1 MELLD
6 KKRQE
11 TEHRIRYEQQLLKRI
26 EHVGRMAA
34 RIRERDG
41 EIGIEVFPES
51 YVLFEQQEN
60 SLERYLEQVS
70 GMDYDHYIFCQ
81 MVRELM
87 IDTEE
92 KGCSQTPVRTMLL
105 LDRRVVD
112 ELSEQTENRK
122 CVPANLALYSV
133 VRLENADAK
142 QLDLS
147 AMFCY
152 AKEHDL
158 HLQNRLFM
166 VEVPLISYTDLDHYY
181 AELFIPLAEQ

>member
-1 MELLD
+1 MERMYSISQVARMLGLGIDAVRFYEKKGLVHPQVNPQNRYRMYSLYQIMELLDVSYYRSLGMSIEQIQQLYESSNEEQLMELLD

-70 GMDYDHYIFCQ
+70 GMDYDHNISGKAGAVQRSSVGKRRRKAAGSVRHVSLCQ
-81 MVRELM
+81 
-87 IDTEE
+87 
-92 KGCSQTPVRTMLL
+92 G
-105 LDRRVVD
+105 
-112 ELSEQTENRK
+112 
-122 CVPANLALYSV
+122 A
-133 VRLENADAK
+133 
-142 QLDLS
+142 
-147 AMFCY
+147 
-152 AKEHDL
+152 
-158 HLQNRLFM
+158 
-166 VEVPLISYTDLDHYY
+166 
-181 AELFIPLAEQ
+181 

>member
-1 MELLD
+1 
-6 KKRQE
+6 
-11 TEHRIRYEQQLLKRI
+11 
-26 EHVGRMAA
+26 
-34 RIRERDG
+34 
-41 EIGIEVFPES
+41 
-51 YVLFEQQEN
+51 
-60 SLERYLEQVS
+60 
-70 GMDYDHYIFCQ
+70 MDYDHYIFCQ

-105 LDRRVVD
+105 LDRRVAD

-122 CVPANLALYSV
+122 CVPAKLALYSV

-158 HLQNRLFM
+158 RLQNRLFM

-181 AELFIPLAEQ
+181 AELFIPLAE